1 MNGTERARILMVDDE
16 ERVLEAMRRNLRT
29 HFDITTTTSGA
40 EALDILEY
48 KGPFAVLVSDLR
60 MPGTG
65 GLAVLRQA
73 RKSAPDTARVLLT
86 GKADL
91 ESAIAIVNEGA
102 IFRFLSKPCSPE
114 LLRNTLEAAVEQNR
128 LVTAERVLLEQTL
141 RRSVKAFTD
150 ILALVSPAA
159 FGRAMRAH
167 TVISRLAKQCA
178 IARAWPVEMAAML
191 SQIGCVVLPP
201 QTLDKVYHGVA
212 LREDERGMVE
222 RIPALVEELLGNI
235 PRLEPVR
242 EILRYQQKNYGG
254 GGSPNDSV
262 RGEEIP
268 WGSRALR
275 VVLDHDVL
283 EAQGMPP
290 SLALDTLRGRLGC
303 YDPAI
308 IESLAWVRGGAHEAS
323 PSLVRELQVG
333 ELKPCMV
340 FAADAKTVEGVLLVA
355 RGQEV
360 TCSLMERLRNYDSE
374 VGVKQPLRIVV
385 RDPSTQDRS
394 RAGNGGRSPVT

>member
-1 MNGTERARILMVDDE
+1 
-16 ERVLEAMRRNLRT
+16 
-29 HFDITTTTSGA
+29 
-40 EALDILEY
+40 
-48 KGPFAVLVSDLR
+48 
-60 MPGTG
+60 
-65 GLAVLRQA
+65 
-73 RKSAPDTARVLLT
+73 
-86 GKADL
+86 
-91 ESAIAIVNEGA
+91 
-102 IFRFLSKPCSPE
+102 
-114 LLRNTLEAAVEQNR
+114 
-128 LVTAERVLLEQTL
+128 
-141 RRSVKAFTD
+141 
-150 ILALVSPAA
+150 
-159 FGRAMRAH
+159 MRAH

-333 ELKPCMV
+333 ELKPGMV